1 MCIYI
6 YRDTSSPPG
15 IIVLL
20 ALRQRNLDLLESKAR
35 AVSDPGNR
43 EYGRYLE
50 RDEIYGIAGPWRY
63 DLDVVKQFFANVPGT
78 LEFSYGG
85 DFARYTCTIAC
96 IEKVFNTTLRFQT
109 GTVAPGTTPIRASEP
124 IQLPREMQNALE
136 GTSLNAPL
144 FMPPHPVPG
153 SSLDEHALFFIR
165 TVEALIQ
172 RVAKAAESCHYGLID
187 LKDTIISP

>member
-1 MCIYI
+1 M
-6 YRDTSSPPG
+6 
-15 IIVLL
+15 
-20 ALRQRNLDLLESKAR
+20 
-35 AVSDPGNR
+35 
-43 EYGRYLE
+43 
-50 RDEIYGIAGPWRY
+50 
-63 DLDVVKQFFANVPGT
+63 KQFFANVPGT

-153 SSLDEHALFFIR
+153 SSLDEHVLFLSEQWKPLFK
-165 TVEALIQ
+165 ESL
-172 RVAKAAESCHYGLID
+172 KAAESSHYGLID
-187 LKDTIISP
+187 PKSTFIYP